1 MYKKNK
7 RSQQPLLISDVNDL
21 PKRSLQYLKHSWAE
35 TFRREVFLRIPE
47 DRFAVLYD
55 PDPSRPNVPVNI
67 LVGLNVLKEWHNWS
81 DEEMYEH
88 FLFDLQ
94 VRYALGCDTFGDGD
108 FDLRTMYYFRKR
120 LSEHALKTG
129 ENLIQVAFE
138 HITDEQI
145 QKLNVNTKIQRM
157 DSTQILSNIADL
169 SRLELLVGVLQRLHR
184 ILRKDDQAQYQ
195 EVFQPFIKESAG
207 QYTYRIKGKA
217 AVWEH
222 IQQVGQVLHHLLQ
235 ALAKGYQEQ
244 STYQVAQRFFDE
256 NFKRV
261 QDRVEAKSNSE
272 IEPGCLQ
279 SLDDLEAGF
288 RRKGNHSYKGFVGN
302 VTETCD
308 PNNPLQLITQV
319 DVQSNRV
326 SDIELL
332 QQALPELKG
341 RMEVDTL
348 VTDGAYTGPSVDQTL
363 QLHSVQQIT
372 TGLIGALPLH
382 PDGRLAMSDFAMELD
397 AQGDLMKLTCPTGY
411 EASLG
416 LQPSGKSYR
425 VTFREADCQ
434 ACSLFQAGQC
444 PTRKYQRW
452 EGVGFN
458 LPKRRILSSLRIRRF
473 LACKEE
479 ARALRPAAEATVFQV
494 KHQLDGGKVRVRG
507 VFRTCCVIVCA
518 AIGVNLRRIYRYEN
532 DQQRGKWT
540 SKKARKD
547 SFWPFFHWAQLIN
560 GWFSPA
566 ISSQKSCF
574 GC

>member
-21 PKRSLQYLKHSWAE
+21 PERSLKYLKDSWAE

-47 DRFAVLYD
+47 ERFAVLYD

-67 LVGLNVLKEWHNWS
+67 MVGLNVLKEWHGWS

-129 ENLIQVAFE
+129 ENLIQVVFE

-145 QKLNVNTKIQRM
+145 QKLNINTKIQRM

-184 ILRKDDQAQYQ
+184 ILSEADQTQYG

-222 IQQVGQVLHHLLQ
+222 IQQVGQVLHGLLQ
-235 ALAKGYQEQ
+235 VLAEGYQEQ
-244 STYQVAQRFFDE
+244 AVYQVAQRFFDE
-256 NFKRV
+256 NFKLVETQV
-261 QDRVEAKSNSE
+261 QAKSNTE

-308 PNNPLQLITQV
+308 PDNPLQLITHVQ
-319 DVQSNRV
+319 VQSNRV

-332 QQALPELKG
+332 KQALPDVKG
-341 RMEVDTL
+341 RMDLDTL
-348 VTDGAYTGPSVDQTL
+348 VTDGAYTGPSVDQAL
-363 QLHSVQQIT
+363 QDHLVQQIT
-372 TGLIGALPLH
+372 TGLIGALPIH
-382 PDGRLAMSDFAMELD
+382 PHGMLAMSDFAMDLD
-397 AQGDLMKLTCPTGY
+397 AQGDLLKLTCPAGQ
-411 EASLG
+411 EAILG
-416 LQPSGKSYR
+416 LQPSGKSYW
-425 VTFREADCQ
+425 VSFREAECQ
-434 ACSLFQAGQC
+434 ACPMYQAGQC
-444 PTRKYQRW
+444 PTRKYKRR
-452 EGVGFN
+452 EVVGFN
-458 LPKRRILSSLRIRRF
+458 LPKKRILSSLRIRRF
-473 LACKEE
+473 LACKEQ
-479 ARALRPAAEATVFQV
+479 ARALRPAAEATIFQV
-494 KHQLDGGKVRVRG
+494 KHQLEGGKVRVRG
-507 VFRTCCVIVCA
+507 VFRTSCVIVCA
-518 AIGVNLRRIYRYEN
+518 AIGVNLRRIFRYEN

-540 SKKARKD
+540 SKVAKKD
-547 SFWPFFHWAQLIN
+547 SFGQ
-560 GWFSPA
+560 FSRCA
-566 ISSQKSCF
+566 KTFYERLCSAMARLQACF
-574 GC
+574 GF

>member
-21 PKRSLQYLKHSWAE
+21 PERSLKYLKNSWAE

-67 LVGLNVLKEWHNWS
+67 LVGLNVLKEWHGWS

-138 HITDEQI
+138 HITDEQL
-145 QKLNVNTKIQRM
+145 QKLNINTKIQRM

-184 ILRKDDQAQYQ
+184 MLSEDEQAHYQ

-222 IQQVGQVLHHLLQ
+222 IQQVGQVLHRLLR
-235 ALAKGYQEQ
+235 ALAEGYQDQ
-244 STYQVAQRFFDE
+244 LTYQVAQRFFEE
-256 NFKRV
+256 NFKLVEAQV
-261 QDRVEAKSNSE
+261 QAKSNAE

-288 RRKGNHSYKGFVGN
+288 RRKGHHSYKGFVEN
-302 VTETCD
+302 VSESCD
-308 PNNPLQLITQV
+308 PDNPLQLITQV
-319 DVQSNRV
+319 QLESNRV

-332 QQALPELKG
+332 QQALPDLKG
-341 RMEVDTL
+341 RMALDIL
-348 VTDGAYTGPSVDQTL
+348 VTDGAYTGPSVDQAL
-363 QLHSVQQIT
+363 QAQSVQQIT
-372 TGLIGALPLH
+372 TGLIGALPSH
-382 PDGRLAMSDFAMELD
+382 PKGMLAMSDFAMDLD
-397 AQGDLMKLTCPTGY
+397 VQGNLVKLTCPAGQV
-411 EASLG
+411 ANLD
-416 LQPSGKSYR
+416 LRPSGKSYG
-425 VTFREADCQ
+425 VTFQEAECQ
-434 ACSLFQAGQC
+434 ACPLFQAGQC
-444 PTRKYQRW
+444 PTRKYQRR
-452 EGVGFN
+452 EVVGFN
-458 LPKRRILSSLRIRRF
+458 LPRKRILSSLRIRRF

-479 ARALRPAAEATVFQV
+479 ARALRPAAEATIFQL

-507 VFRTCCVIVCA
+507 LFRTSCVVICA
-518 AIGVNLRRIYRYEN
+518 AIGVNLRRIHRYEN

-540 SKKARKD
+540 SKKARRD
-547 SFWPFFHWAQLIN
+547 GFWQFSRLVQLIN
-560 GWFSPA
+560 GWLSPA
-566 ISSQKSCF
+566 LIRLKSGFCY
-574 GC
+574 